1 MGATHIT
8 KHRKT
13 QHKHVEKRADSDCSN
28 GGFYKEPSSNAEI
41 NALETLSISWDT
53 SCLSSQQ
60 ADIYLYA
67 PGTQSSRIHIWEGVT
82 FSDGHYDAELK
93 PRWWNSTSSQKLQLS
108 IVEAGTAPFLS
119 PFPAGPVFTAKYEAP
134 DSGTPESADTS
145 KTSDDVGITQVNSAE
160 SEESSPGLS
169 KGAVAAAV
177 IVPILFVAMLVA
189 VYIRMSRRRRED
201 KHKRFSQAIDKR
213 MSTISADWRSMSAAG
228 ASAAIRNSMAP
239 SGDSNSNNRLSSFSF
254 GNIRPASSIGSGIAE
269 SGHAGV
275 GAAQEMYQ
283 HDNAPISHLRHTI
296 VSTHDGERLSRVSY
310 AEGQAPRISRVS
322 FADSPRP
329 RPSVDTR
336 RSAYSVNGASR
347 SFHTAV
353 NAPPMPMRQDSDS
366 STYSSP
372 AIGAMSPTQTA
383 GALSLTQED
392 IQSRLRNSNEG
403 EMDNILP
410 ALSMMHT
417 GRDSQAP
424 VGSPEEEHGHPLFPV
439 PVPAT
444 PPPQSPIGPMPM
456 QLIPDNVMSPDDMMK
471 AYAAARQVDPSTASS
486 FRPDGF
492 DPIAYPNASALSAYS
507 ASSST
512 ASAAAPARYNAMGMR
527 VLYSEDAG
535 LGAAPMPGPPRE

>member
-13 QHKHVEKRADSDCSN
+13 QHKHVQKRADSDCSK
-28 GGFYKEPSSNAEI
+28 GGFYKEPTSNAEI

-53 SCLSSQQ
+53 SCLTSQQ

-93 PRWWNSTSSQKLQLS
+93 PRWWNSTASQKLQLS
-108 IVEAGTAPFLS
+108 IVEAGAAPFLS
-119 PFPAGPVFTAKYEAP
+119 PYPAGPVFTAKYEAP
-134 DSGTPESADTS
+134 EGDTPEAADTS
-145 KTSDDVGITQVNSAE
+145 KNSDDVGITQVQSAT
-160 SEESSPGLS
+160 SEESSKGLS

-189 VYIRMSRRRRED
+189 AYIRMSRKRGQEKRQ
-201 KHKRFSQAIDKR
+201 RFSQAIDKR

-228 ASAAIRNSMAP
+228 ASAAIRNSIAP
-239 SGDSNSNNRLSSFSF
+239 SADSNSNNRLSSFSF
-254 GNIRPASSIGSGIAE
+254 GNIRPVSSVDNDGE
-269 SGHAGV
+269 SGQAGI
-275 GAAQEMYQ
+275 GAPREMYQ
-283 HDNAPISHLRHTI
+283 QDNAPISHLRHTI
-296 VSTHDGERLSRVSY
+296 VSDGERVSRISY

-353 NAPPMPMRQDSDS
+353 NAPPIPTRQDSDS

-372 AIGAMSPTQTA
+372 AIGVMSPTQTA
-383 GALSLTQED
+383 GAFSLTPED

-403 EMDNILP
+403 DMDNIYP

-424 VGSPEEEHGHPLFPV
+424 VGSPEEEHGHPLFP
-439 PVPAT
+439 PPPPASSP
-444 PPPQSPIGPMPM
+444 PPPQSPLGMMPM
-456 QLIPDNVMSPDDMMK
+456 QALPDNVMSPDDMMK
-471 AYAAARQVDPSTASS
+471 AYAAARQVDPTTASS

-492 DPIAYPNASALSAYS
+492 DPIAYPNSSALSAYS
-507 ASSST
+507 SSSAST
-512 ASAAAPARYNAMGMR
+512 AAQPARYNAVGMR
-527 VLYSEDAG
+527 VLYSEDEG
-535 LGAAPMPGPPRE
+535 QGAAPMPGAPRAD